1 MGDAV
6 CSVGVARCA
15 AVIGGG
21 GGGGDVRGLLLR
33 LMAVVATC
41 AAVVG
46 SVGSV
51 GCQRVADVSE
61 FAGLSL
67 ALRDVAGEAGVV
79 VSGAIRRVDGGEG
92 SFAEERFVRAW
103 DERLAVIDAMGE
115 YAARVS
121 AASRA
126 GSSARDGVMDVA
138 DGVLRLVS
146 AAGLGGVFGGGAG
159 GAVGG
164 VVIEAGATI
173 AELIASVYASETVAE
188 AVLAAD
194 PLVIAVGEL
203 LALDIGSMGGIVRVS
218 HEEARARVLA
228 GEVEVGGGGAGG
240 VVAREVLIAEIAAS
254 EADAAGVLGAFG
266 EAVRAWAV
274 SHAVVAGA
282 IGGGGEV
289 DFEGLIE
296 AVERAR
302 GLVDRVRVGIDSRV
316 GGG

>member
-1 MGDAV
+1 
-6 CSVGVARCA
+6 
-15 AVIGGG
+15 
-21 GGGGDVRGLLLR
+21 
-33 LMAVVATC
+33 
-41 AAVVG
+41 
-46 SVGSV
+46 
-51 GCQRVADVSE
+51 
-61 FAGLSL
+61 
-67 ALRDVAGEAGVV
+67 
-79 VSGAIRRVDGGEG
+79 
-92 SFAEERFVRAW
+92 
-103 DERLAVIDAMGE
+103 
-115 YAARVS
+115 
-121 AASRA
+121 
-126 GSSARDGVMDVA
+126 MDVA

-164 VVIEAGATI
+164 VVIEAGATV
-173 AELIASVYASETVAE
+173 AEVIASVRASETVAE

-194 PLVIAVGEL
+194 PLVVAAAEL
-203 LALDIGSMGGIVRVS
+203 LALDIGSMAEIVRVS

-228 GEVEVGGGGAGG
+228 GEVDVGGG
-240 VVAREVLIAEIAAS
+240 VARDVLIAEIAAS

-289 DFEGLIE
+289 DYEGLIE

-302 GLVDRVRVGIDSRV
+302 GLVERVRVGFDLRA